1 MRGAT
6 PNPARGGDLDLGFL
20 HEIATRMSL
29 APPLH
34 EVLREVVRFAAAVV
48 ECDSCFVY
56 VLEKDELVLRASKNP
71 HPEIIDRLKLKLGEG
86 ITGWVAEHREP
97 AAVPQ
102 NAMKDPRFKFFNDL
116 PEDRFEAFLSVPL
129 MSRGRLAGVINL
141 QNRKPHNYTKRE
153 ISMISTVAM
162 LAGAEIQMARLQDE
176 ERRRIGREVHD
187 SLGQELTAAKLFLRR
202 IPEKSY
208 ADAQWSSYLK
218 EAAAAVDRALQQVR
232 SLSYLLH
239 PPFAEDMGL
248 LTALRYYAEGVSQR
262 TGIQINMNLPKD
274 LAALPFEVEATIFRV
289 VQESLTNVYRHSD
302 SKLAELE
309 VARNGQKVRVKVRD
323 FGNGH
328 APLGTPGKHR
338 LEKPGVGISGMQ
350 ERVRGLGGDFRIYD
364 AEPGTAV
371 EIELPIA
378 PAPALAPASKS
389 P

>member
-1 MRGAT
+1 ME
-6 PNPARGGDLDLGFL
+6 GDLDIGFL

-34 EVLREVVRFAAAVV
+34 EVLREVMRFAAAVV

-129 MSRGRLAGVINL
+129 MSRGRLVGVINL
-141 QNRKPHNYTKRE
+141 QNRKPHQYSKRE
-153 ISMISTVAM
+153 ISMISTVGT
-162 LAGAEIQMARLQDE
+162 LAGAEIEMARLQDE

-187 SLGQELTAAKLFLRR
+187 TLGQELTAAKLYLGRV
-202 IPEKSY
+202 PENSY
-208 ADAQWSSYLK
+208 ADAHWSSFVK
-218 EAAAAVDRALQQVR
+218 EAAEAVDRALQQVR

-248 LTALRYYAEGVSQR
+248 LTALRYYVEGVIQR
-262 TGIQINMNLPKD
+262 TGIQITMKLPKEMSP
-274 LAALPFEVEATIFRV
+274 LPFELEAAIFRV

-302 SKLAELE
+302 SKTAELE
-309 VARNGQKVRVKVRD
+309 VTRNSQKVHVKVRD
-323 FGNGH
+323 YGNGH
-328 APLGTPGKHR
+328 APAKH
-338 LEKPGVGISGMQ
+338 LEKPGVGISGMR
-350 ERVRGLGGDFRIYD
+350 ERVRGLGGEFRIYD
-364 AEPGTAV
+364 AGPGTAV
-371 EIELPIA
+371 EVELPIA
-378 PAPALAPASKS
+378 GIAPKAHAERK
-389 P
+389 